1 MSMDFNGTS
10 AYIKYGSSPDVDTP
24 FSVAMW
30 FRQPSNSY
38 GLLWSNHLTA
48 RGDGAHVINK
58 FSGGTIAAETND
70 LASGWA
76 GATTTATITSN
87 IWQHTAGVF
96 TSASS
101 RSIYLN
107 GGNKVTNTATR
118 NPAAGRTAEMLGASD
133 RSGLGGYFT
142 GQLAHFAR
150 WNVALTDDEVLT
162 LWEGANPLLVRP
174 ASIVRYCPYMA
185 RDSSTIDI
193 VGGIQYTQT
202 STALSPEEPRV
213 LWPSKI
219 P

>member
-10 AYIKYGSSPDVDTP
+10 AYIKYASSPDVSPP

-38 GLLWSNHLTA
+38 GLLWSNHLPF
-48 RGDGAHVINK
+48 RGDGAHVLNK
-58 FSGGTIAAETND
+58 FSGGTIAVESND
-70 LASGWA
+70 AANGWA

-118 NPAAGRTAEMLGASD
+118 NPAAGRTAEMLGVSD
-133 RSGLGGYFT
+133 RVGLSGYFT
-142 GQLAHFAR
+142 GQMAHFAR
-150 WNVALTDDEVLT
+150 WNVALTDDEVLS
-162 LWEGANPLLVRP
+162 LYEGANPLLIRP
-174 ASIVRYCPYMA
+174 ASIVRYTPYMG

-193 VGGIQYTQT
+193 VGGIQFTQT
-202 STALSPEEPRV
+202 ATALSPEEPRV
-213 LWPSKI
+213 LWPWRT